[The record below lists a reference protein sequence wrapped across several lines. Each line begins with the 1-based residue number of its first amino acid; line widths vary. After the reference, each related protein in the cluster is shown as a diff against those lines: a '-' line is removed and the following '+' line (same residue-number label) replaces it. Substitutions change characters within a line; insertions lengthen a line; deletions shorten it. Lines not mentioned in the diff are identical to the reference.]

1 MERDLRDSTLGRRA
15 RCEITEFRKAHTVPW
30 RRAKTSNSHQCWERT
45 RVELRTREI
54 RQQPELWATTVERV
68 AASNA
73 RDIVQGRAAVIC
85 GAGTSAYASSAVAAS
100 WMNATAIPTTDLLLY
115 SKQDLFRL
123 VPAFVSNGVLVS
135 IARSGDS
142 PESVGVIKRIKQMFP
157 GVVHLAI
164 TCNEKGE
171 MLRLPGVNP
180 LVLDPRTNDRSLVM
194 TSSFSNLLLA
204 GMLIAQPDPLKQNLP
219 AIAAAVNGAIS
230 EFDALGRK
238 LAANAPN
245 RFMVLTSAGLEP
257 VAREARLKVLEMTAG
272 RIVAECET
280 FLGVR
285 HGPLSFLRPDS
296 YVVAML
302 SSDPERRRFEEDLLH
317 ELQHK
322 KLGHVIVVGATKP
335 DAALGQDFVPA
346 MAPNLPD
353 ELRGPFEIVFPQ
365 VLAYH
370 LSLASDL
377 DPDSPSPDGVITRV
391 VQPFSL
397 H

>member
-1 MERDLRDSTLGRRA
+1 MAASQN
-15 RCEITEFRKAHTVPW
+15 
-30 RRAKTSNSHQCWERT
+30 SNSEQRNSEQGNGRGRITHA
-45 RVELRTREI
+45 EI

-68 AASNA
+68 VASNA
-73 RDIVQGRAAVIC
+73 REIVKGRAAVIC
-85 GAGTSAYASSAVAAS
+85 GAGTSAYAASGVAAS

-115 SKQDLFRL
+115 SQQDLVRL

-135 IARSGDS
+135 IARSGNS

-164 TCNEKGE
+164 TSNEKGE
-171 MLRLPGVNP
+171 MMQLSGVNP

-204 GMLIAQPDPLKQNLP
+204 GMLIAQPDALRQELP
-219 AIAAAVNGAIS
+219 AIAANVNNAFA
-230 EFDALGRK
+230 EFDSVARR
-238 LAANAPN
+238 LASDFPS

-272 RIVAECET
+272 GIVAESET

-296 YVVAML
+296 FVVAML
-302 SSDPERRRFEEDLLH
+302 SSDPERRRFEEDLLR
-317 ELQHK
+317 ELRQK
-322 KLGHVIVVGATKP
+322 KLGHAIVVGATRP
-335 DAALGQDFVPA
+335 DVALGHDFVPA

-365 VLAYH
+365 LLAYH

-391 VQPFSL
+391 VQPFQL

>member
-1 MERDLRDSTLGRRA
+1 MAPSQDFNTQQPPPAAKDGRGR
-15 RCEITEFRKAHTVPW
+15 ITIG
-30 RRAKTSNSHQCWERT
+30 
-45 RVELRTREI
+45 EI
-54 RQQPELWATTVERV
+54 RQQPELWATTIERV

-157 GVVHLAI
+157 GVAHLAI

-204 GMLIAQPDPLKQNLP
+204 GMLIAQPDALKQNLP

-238 LAANAPN
+238 LADTVTQSRLLQGLSSTLGLPHPPKRIEVYDNSHIQGTNAVGAMIVAGPDGFMKN
-245 RFMVLTSAGLEP
+245 QYRKFNIKSEGLTPGDDYAMMQEVLQRRFKRLLNPPEGDAAKAKADDDSFPQWPDLVIIDGGRGQLNAVREIFTSLGLTQVSLLA
-257 VAREARLKVLEMTAG
+257 VAKGPDRDAG
-272 RIVAECET
+272 R
-280 FLGVR
+280 
-285 HGPLSFLRPDS
+285 
-296 YVVAML
+296 
-302 SSDPERRRFEEDLLH
+302 
-317 ELQHK
+317 
-322 KLGHVIVVGATKP
+322 
-335 DAALGQDFVPA
+335 
-346 MAPNLPD
+346 
-353 ELRGPFEIVFPQ
+353 
-365 VLAYH
+365 
-370 LSLASDL
+370 
-377 DPDSPSPDGVITRV
+377 
-391 VQPFSL
+391 
-397 H
+397 

>member
-1 MERDLRDSTLGRRA
+1 MASSHESKPDGREGRG
-15 RCEITEFRKAHTVPW
+15 
-30 RRAKTSNSHQCWERT
+30 
-45 RVELRTREI
+45 RVTFGEI
-54 RQQPELWATTVERV
+54 RQQPELWPTTVERV
-68 AASNA
+68 AASDA
-73 RDIVQGRAAVIC
+73 RKLAQGRAAIVC
-85 GAGTSAYASSAVAAS
+85 GAGTSAYASSAVAAT
-100 WMNATAIPTTDLLLY
+100 WMNAAAIPTTDLLTY

-123 VPAFVSNGVLVS
+123 APAFVSNGVLVS

-142 PESVGVIKRIKQMFP
+142 PESVGVIKRIKQMLP

-171 MLRLPGVNP
+171 MARLPGVNP

-204 GMLIAQPDPLKQNLP
+204 GMLVAQPEILKESLP
-219 AIAAAVNGAIS
+219 GIVANVNRAFTEI
-230 EFDALGRK
+230 DR
-238 LAANAPN
+238 LAQRLATKYPS
-245 RFMVLTSAGLEP
+245 RLMVLTSAALEP
-257 VAREARLKVLEMTAG
+257 LAREASLKVLEMTAG
-272 RIVAECET
+272 RIVAVNET

-285 HGPLSFLRPDS
+285 HGPMSFLRPDS
-296 YVVAML
+296 YVVTVL
-302 SSDPERRRFEEDLLH
+302 SSDPERRRFEEDLLR
-317 ELQHK
+317 ELLHK
-322 KLGHVIVVGATKP
+322 KLGHVIVIGANGR
-335 DAALGQDFVPA
+335 DAELGHDFVPA

-365 VLAYH
+365 LLAYH

-391 VQPFSL
+391 VQPFQL

>member
-1 MERDLRDSTLGRRA
+1 MAASQGGNAQQTNGRR
-15 RCEITEFRKAHTVPW
+15 RITYE
-30 RRAKTSNSHQCWERT
+30 
-45 RVELRTREI
+45 EI
-54 RQQPELWATTVERV
+54 RQQPELWATTVARV
-68 AASNA
+68 TASNA
-73 RDIVQGRAAVIC
+73 REILQGRTAVIC
-85 GAGTSAYASSAVAAS
+85 GAGTSAYAASAVAAS

-115 SKQDLFRL
+115 TKQDLFRL

-142 PESVGVIKRIKQMFP
+142 PESVGVIKRIKQMLP
-157 GVVHLAI
+157 GVAHLAI

-171 MLRLPGVNP
+171 MVRLPGVNP

-204 GMLIAQPDPLKQNLP
+204 GMLIAQPEVLKQSLP
-219 AIAAAVNGAIS
+219 GIVAAVNSATP

-238 LAANAPN
+238 LATNFPS

-272 RIVAECET
+272 RIVAVSET

-285 HGPLSFLRPDS
+285 HGPMSFLRPDS
-296 YVVAML
+296 YVVCVL
-302 SSDPERRRFEEDLLH
+302 SSDPEQRRFEEDLLR
-317 ELQHK
+317 ELMHK
-322 KLGHVIVVGATKP
+322 KLGRVIVVGATKP
-335 DAALGQDFVPA
+335 DPSLGHESVPA

-365 VLAYH
+365 LLAYH

-377 DPDSPSPDGVITRV
+377 DPDNPSPDGVITRV
-391 VQPFSL
+391 VQRFQM

>member
-1 MERDLRDSTLGRRA
+1 MAASQD
-15 RCEITEFRKAHTVPW
+15 
-30 RRAKTSNSHQCWERT
+30 SNSHQVNANVNVNGRGRIT
-45 RVELRTREI
+45 YAEI

-68 AASNA
+68 VASNA
-73 RDIVQGRAAVIC
+73 REIVQGRAAVIC
-85 GAGTSAYASSAVAAS
+85 GAGTSAYASSGVAAS

-135 IARSGDS
+135 IARSGNS

-157 GVVHLAI
+157 GVAHLAI
-164 TCNEKGE
+164 TCNEEGE
-171 MLRLPGVNP
+171 MLQLPGVNP

-204 GMLIAQPDPLKQNLP
+204 GMLIGQPDVLKQQLP
-219 AIAAAVNGAIS
+219 TIAAAVNGAFA

-238 LAANAPN
+238 LAAKFSD
-245 RFMVLTSAGLEP
+245 RFMVMTSAGLEP

-272 RIVAECET
+272 RIVAESET

-296 YVVAML
+296 YVVCML

-335 DAALGQDFVPA
+335 DSALGQDFVPA

-365 VLAYH
+365 LLAYH

>member
-1 MERDLRDSTLGRRA
+1 
-15 RCEITEFRKAHTVPW
+15 
-30 RRAKTSNSHQCWERT
+30 
-45 RVELRTREI
+45 
-54 RQQPELWATTVERV
+54 
-68 AASNA
+68 
-73 RDIVQGRAAVIC
+73 
-85 GAGTSAYASSAVAAS
+85 
-100 WMNATAIPTTDLLLY
+100 
-115 SKQDLFRL
+115 
-123 VPAFVSNGVLVS
+123 
-135 IARSGDS
+135 
-142 PESVGVIKRIKQMFP
+142 
-157 GVVHLAI
+157 VHLAI
-164 TCNEKGE
+164 TCNEEGE
-171 MLRLPGVNP
+171 MVRLPGVNA

-204 GMLIAQPDPLKQNLP
+204 GMLIAQPDALKKSLP
-219 AIAAAVNGAIS
+219 GIAAAVNGAIP

-238 LAANAPN
+238 LAANYPD

-272 RIVAECET
+272 RIVAENET

-285 HGPLSFLRPDS
+285 HGPLSFLRSDS
-296 YVVAML
+296 YVVCML
-302 SSDPERRRFEEDLLH
+302 SSDRERRRFEEDLLR

-335 DAALGQDFVPA
+335 DPALGQDFVPA

-365 VLAYH
+365 LLAYH

-391 VQPFSL
+391 VQPFQL

>member
-1 MERDLRDSTLGRRA
+1 MAPSQD
-15 RCEITEFRKAHTVPW
+15 
-30 RRAKTSNSHQCWERT
+30 SNSQQSNVRGNGAGAGESRIG
-45 RVELRTREI
+45 EI

-68 AASNA
+68 AASKA
-73 RDIVQGRAAVIC
+73 REIVQGRAAVIC

-135 IARSGDS
+135 IARSGNS

-164 TCNEKGE
+164 TCNEEGE

-204 GMLIAQPDPLKQNLP
+204 GMLIAQPDVLKQNLP
-219 AIAAAVNGAIS
+219 AIAAAVNGAICGVRCAGAEAGGEMLPS
-230 EFDALGRK
+230 
-238 LAANAPN
+238 

-272 RIVAECET
+272 RIVAESET

-335 DAALGQDFVPA
+335 DSALGQDFVPA

-365 VLAYH
+365 LLAYH